1 MTGGAR
7 FEFLGVD
14 LLTWGLIPG
23 PLSRLRR
30 LLAPCEVSGT
40 VTFTDIDLNFSPEI
54 RNFAQ
59 KVVNNVIKPRSKTTD
74 GKRRGSSARAKTTT
88 ASGGGDGNG
97 VVEGGKEGRE
107 EEEQGQEQE
116 QDQAE
121 IVVVTRVQVHGTKLA
136 VEGQLTEMEPY
147 IVKNVPFRCEVSV
160 GTSSDGHVVRFKDPS
175 LIWQPANG
183 QHMPLPMPPLQPFDI
198 DLGDR

>member
-1 MTGGAR
+1 VTGGAR

-74 GKRRGSSARAKTTT
+74 GKRRG
-88 ASGGGDGNG
+88 
-97 VVEGGKEGRE
+97 
-107 EEEQGQEQE
+107 
-116 QDQAE
+116 
-121 IVVVTRVQVHGTKLA
+121 VQVHGTKLA
-136 VEGQLTEMEPY
+136 VEGQLTGMEPY